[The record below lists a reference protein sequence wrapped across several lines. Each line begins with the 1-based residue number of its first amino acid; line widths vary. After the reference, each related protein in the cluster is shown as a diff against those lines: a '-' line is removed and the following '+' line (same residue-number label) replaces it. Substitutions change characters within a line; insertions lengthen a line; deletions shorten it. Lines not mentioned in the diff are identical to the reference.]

1 MGEAEFERDG
11 SLVTVVL
18 DGQPQSAVDLDDP
31 ERLDFEY
38 VQHLALC
45 IDALAPD
52 GSLRVTHV
60 GGAGLTLARWVQ
72 HTRPGS
78 PQVVLEPDAALTEAV
93 RRELPLP
100 RGHRIRVR
108 PVDGLAGV
116 GGAARRERRRRGLD
130 AYAAGRVPPEL
141 ATVEWFAEVGRV
153 LAPGGLLLANV
164 ADEPGLRYA
173 ARVAAGARVA
183 LGHVA
188 FVGLHEVLKGKRFGN
203 LVLVGS
209 TAPLD
214 LWTLRRA
221 TASAA
226 AADRGAVLGRRRAAP
241 AGSAAVQRGRR
252 RHGLLTGAAR
262 AGRLA
267 PPLIPTD
274 LAASADVAARTT
286 SSALEA
292 GQPKLS
298 RPRPGRCGTSAARGS
313 RPPPAPDVHDIWA
326 LRATRSGCGII
337 AVNRPSGVV
346 TAVRPSGEPLGLN
359 G

>member
-1 MGEAEFERDG
+1 MGEAEFEREG

-31 ERLDFEY
+31 QRLDFEY

-45 IDALAPD
+45 LDALAPD

-78 PQVVLEPDAALTEAV
+78 PQVVLEPDAGLTEAV

-116 GGAARRERRRRGLD
+116 TSLRAGSADVVVLD
-130 AYAAGRVPPEL
+130 AYAEGRVPPEL
-141 ATVEWFAEVGRV
+141 ATVEWFSEVRRV

-173 ARVAAGARVA
+173 ARVAAGAREA

-188 FVGLHEVLKGKRFGN
+188 FVALHEVLKGKRFGN
-203 LVLVGS
+203 LVLLGS
-209 TAPLD
+209 DSPLD

-221 TASAA
+221 TASAPLPTGVLSWDDVCRRRPGARPFSSA
-226 AADRGAVLGRRRAAP
+226 AGDTASSPEPPERGAWRRR
-241 AGSAAVQRGRR
+241 
-252 RHGLLTGAAR
+252 
-262 AGRLA
+262 
-267 PPLIPTD
+267 
-274 LAASADVAARTT
+274 
-286 SSALEA
+286 
-292 GQPKLS
+292 
-298 RPRPGRCGTSAARGS
+298 
-313 RPPPAPDVHDIWA
+313 
-326 LRATRSGCGII
+326 
-337 AVNRPSGVV
+337 
-346 TAVRPSGEPLGLN
+346 
-359 G
+359 

>member
-1 MGEAEFERDG
+1 MGEAEFEREG

-31 ERLDFEY
+31 QRLDFEY

-45 IDALAPD
+45 VDTLAPD
-52 GSLRVTHV
+52 GPLRVTHV

-72 HTRPGS
+72 ATRPGS

-108 PVDGLAGV
+108 PLDGVSGVAGLRDGSADV
-116 GGAARRERRRRGLD
+116 VVVD
-130 AYAAGRVPPEL
+130 AYAGGRVPPEL
-141 ATVEWFAEVGRV
+141 ATVEWFAEVGRA

-173 ARVAAGARVA
+173 ARVAAGARTA

-209 TAPLD
+209 AAPVD

-221 TASAA
+221 
-226 AADRGAVLGRRRAAP
+226 
-241 AGSAAVQRGRR
+241 
-252 RHGLLTGAAR
+252 
-262 AGRLA
+262 
-267 PPLIPTD
+267 
-274 LAASADVAARTT
+274 AASAPLPTGVLSWDDVAR
-286 SSALEA
+286 
-292 GQPKLS
+292 
-298 RPRPGRCGTSAARGS
+298 RRPGATAFTTADGDTASSPEPPERGAW
-313 RPPPAPDVHDIWA
+313 R
-326 LRATRSGCGII
+326 RR
-337 AVNRPSGVV
+337 
-346 TAVRPSGEPLGLN
+346 
-359 G
+359 

>member
-1 MGEAEFERDG
+1 MGEAEFEREG

-38 VQHLALC
+38 VQHLSLC
-45 IDALAPD
+45 IDTLAPP
-52 GSLRVTHV
+52 GLLRVTHV
-60 GGAGLTLARWVQ
+60 GGAGLTLPRWVQ

-108 PVDGLAGV
+108 PVDGLTGV
-116 GGAARRERRRRGLD
+116 AALRDASADVVVVD

-141 ATVEWFAEVGRV
+141 STVEWFGEVGRV
-153 LAPGGLLLANV
+153 LVPGGLLVANV
-164 ADEPGLRYA
+164 ADEPGMRYA
-173 ARVAAGARVA
+173 ARVAAGARAA

-188 FVGLHEVLKGKRFGN
+188 VVGLHEVLKGKRFGN
-203 LVLVGS
+203 VVLVGS

-226 AADRGAVLGRRRAAP
+226 LPTGVLTSDEIERRRPGAHPFTVAAGDAVPSPEPPERGAWRRR
-241 AGSAAVQRGRR
+241 
-252 RHGLLTGAAR
+252 
-262 AGRLA
+262 
-267 PPLIPTD
+267 
-274 LAASADVAARTT
+274 
-286 SSALEA
+286 
-292 GQPKLS
+292 
-298 RPRPGRCGTSAARGS
+298 
-313 RPPPAPDVHDIWA
+313 
-326 LRATRSGCGII
+326 
-337 AVNRPSGVV
+337 
-346 TAVRPSGEPLGLN
+346 
-359 G
+359 